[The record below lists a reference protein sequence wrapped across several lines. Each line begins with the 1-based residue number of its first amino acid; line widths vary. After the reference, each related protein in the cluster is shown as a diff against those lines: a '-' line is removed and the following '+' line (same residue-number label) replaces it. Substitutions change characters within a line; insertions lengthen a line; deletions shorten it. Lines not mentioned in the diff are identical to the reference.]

1 MKIEPLYTEQD
12 FLKLTLPQLH
22 QIWFNE
28 ALTDGQIA
36 KLYRTTKNVV
46 RARRK
51 ELHLNVINAAFL
63 SLTGGDKYADDRALE
78 KRKQKQQKKL
88 EKQIEKEKRL
98 MKGKNKA

>member
-12 FLKLTLPQLH
+12 FLKLTLPELH
-22 QIWFNE
+22 QTWFNE
-28 ALTDGQIA
+28 ALTDRQIA

-63 SLTGGDKYADDRALE
+63 SLIGGYKYADDRKLE
-78 KRKQKQQKKL
+78 KRKQIQQKKL
-88 EKQIEKEKRL
+88 EKQIEKERRL
-98 MKGKNKA
+98 REGK